1 MSRRYTTITVEREVK
16 EKLEEIIREAV
27 GEVSWNELFRKMV
40 SNRTLTLSYIR
51 KLYAGIVEE
60 DLLKIMVNIVE
71 LLYISMRKNGQLKD
85 KETRILLYLTVR
97 NIREKL
103 KEHGMEDERVER
115 IYEEL
120 TGS

>member
-40 SNRTLTLSYIR
+40 NSRTLTLSYIR

-60 DLLKIMVNIVE
+60 DLLKIMINMVE
-71 LLYISMRKNGQLKD
+71 LLYITMRKNGQLKD